1 MRLVVEHSSNM
12 NQLKDMCCNSFFR
25 KTAGDLAEQYGGAQ
39 ARTMLDGAFSQIG
52 GEEADKFSGKQLNHL
67 EGFLGMLNAG
77 GGQKLKDH
85 IQSKGIDP
93 SLIDGVMNLIGQGKA
108 APEDVDGGVVQQDAE
123 GKFDPSQLLSVVSS
137 LTMGGGQGG
146 GGMGGFM
153 KLLGGSNGSTM
164 QNIIDILQGLGKSFF
179 NVKRNSDPAVQDWDQ
194 AQMPVEKDKN
204 FLNWAM
210 SILMDLLF
218 PGKKPKAVI
227 EERKDDDI
235 NPDKKKDPEDLKKWF
250 DGHPEIGKMQKD
262 IFDDIFDTTDDDKEK
277 TDDDVP
283 LVPVPRDFEP
293 GSSCLDDASILFLNT
308 NLLLEYRRDWRFLYS
323 SRTHDRSLEAMTAQ
337 ISWKGPTLVI
347 VKDDEGHMFG
357 AHCSTSW
364 AETQDDWVG
373 NGECFLFSIMPKM
386 AIFHSTGKNE
396 NYQSLSGDRLA
407 MGEAGGEFGLE
418 LKSDLSAGSSSGNV
432 ETFDTIQLSRS
443 RDFNIDHIEVWGL
456 GPQPDADD
464 ERRNFAPRRP
474 NLTITGG
481 NADVFDLDSQMM

>member
-1 MRLVVEHSSNM
+1 MD
-12 NQLKDMCCNSFFR
+12 QLKELCCSSFFR

-39 ARTMLDGAFSQIG
+39 ARTMLDGAFSQIAG
-52 GEEADKFSGKQLNHL
+52 GEADNFSGKQLNSL

-77 GGQKLKDH
+77 GGQKLKEH
-85 IQSKGIDP
+85 IQNKGIDP

-108 APEDVDGGVVQQDAE
+108 APEDVDGGVVQQDAD

-146 GGMGGFM
+146 GGMDGFL
-153 KLLGGSNGSTM
+153 KLLGGSKGSTM
-164 QNIIDILQGLGKSFF
+164 QNIIDILQGLAKSFF

-194 AQMPVEKDKN
+194 AQMPGGKGKN

-210 SILMDLLF
+210 SVLMDLLF

-227 EERKDDDI
+227 EEGKDDDI
-235 NPDKKKDPEDLKKWF
+235 NPDKKKDPDDLKKWF

-277 TDDDVP
+277 ADDDVP

-308 NLLLEYRRDWRFLYS
+308 NLLLEYRKDWRCLYNS
-323 SRTHDRSLEAMTAQ
+323 TAAGGLFWLDLVDK
-337 ISWKGPTLVI
+337 ISWKGPTLI
-347 VKDDEGHMFG
+347 IIKDDGGHVFG

-364 AETQDDWVG
+364 ADTGDDWIG
-373 NGECFLFSIMPKM
+373 NGECFLFSIEPKM

-396 NYQSLSGDRLA
+396 NYQQMNKDAPCHLA
-407 MGEAGGEFGLE
+407 MGGSEGAYGLE
-418 LKSDLSAGSSSGNV
+418 IVGNMTSGSSSGNV
-432 ETFDTIQLSRS
+432 DTFDTIQLSHS
-443 RDFNIDHIEVWGL
+443 QKFNIEHMEFWGL
-456 GPQPDADD
+456 GPEPNEDD

-474 NLTITGG
+474 NLRITGG